1 MDIINNHIEV
11 YKENKSIYD
20 EYSKK
25 TIFTKKTFAKAHK
38 EELTKFNN
46 AKEVLEKMN
55 LLDNN
60 KIENFIKDNIE
71 NKNKLGKYKEKR
83 NEIEKIK
90 WNIKNYLKM
99 LKVLKIEN

>member
-1 MDIINNHIEV
+1 KEIEDNIKTIDENLNKIDTLINKIEKVNSKMDIINNHIEL

-55 LLDNN
+55 LL
-60 KIENFIKDNIE
+60 
-71 NKNKLGKYKEKR
+71 
-83 NEIEKIK
+83 
-90 WNIKNYLKM
+90 
-99 LKVLKIEN
+99 